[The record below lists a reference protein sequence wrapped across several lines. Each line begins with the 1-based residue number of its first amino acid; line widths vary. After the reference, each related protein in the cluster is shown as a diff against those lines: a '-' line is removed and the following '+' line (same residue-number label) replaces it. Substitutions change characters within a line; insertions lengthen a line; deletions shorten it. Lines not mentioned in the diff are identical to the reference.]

1 MYTYAAEEK
10 TPSRTTKVDAI
21 TGVNKIND
29 KANKITSKIKFASLS
44 NRQTKRIRKLQAH
57 MYTQISVY
65 NQQPGPRRP
74 VRLAVLLRF

>member
-1 MYTYAAEEK
+1 MLSPVLIRSTIK
-10 TPSRTTKVDAI
+10 P
-21 TGVNKIND
+21 
-29 KANKITSKIKFASLS
+29 NKITSKIKFASLS